1 MKAALIVFAML
12 LPGAACAQ
20 AQTPAGPQAQ
30 SPAGPQAQSPAGLWT
45 TYSDRSGKADGLVR
59 ITEESGE
66 LQGIVEAVFSPP
78 APSAHP
84 LCEECPGDLKNQ
96 PIVGMKI
103 LRGLRWDGGQ
113 YSGGEILDPE
123 EGRFYRCSVRI
134 ADGGQKLELR
144 GYVGIPL
151 FGRTQIWTRRE

>member
-12 LPGAACAQ
+12 LPGAACA
-20 AQTPAGPQAQ
+20 QAQ

-84 LCEECPGDLKNQ
+84 LCEECPGDLRNQ

-113 YSGGEILDPE
+113 YSGGEILDPD

-134 ADGGQKLELR
+134 TDGGQKLELR

-151 FGRTQIWTRRE
+151 FGRTQTWTRRE